1 MGETSLSPA
10 EVQQIVHE
18 MGAPY
23 KGNRYHLLQR
33 NCNAFSNGEALIL
46 PTRGAKVLPSVV
58 LAREELGPTLAQR
71 PRDTALHHAPRTP
84 AITDYYCCCLW
95 HVAMQLALK

>member
-18 MGAPY
+18 MGSPY

-33 NCNAFSNGEALIL
+33 NCNAFSNGDALPL
-46 PTRGAKVLPSVV
+46 PTRGARVLCSAV
-58 LAREELGPTLAQR
+58 LAEEEWALA
-71 PRDTALHHAPRTP
+71 
-84 AITDYYCCCLW
+84 
-95 HVAMQLALK
+95 